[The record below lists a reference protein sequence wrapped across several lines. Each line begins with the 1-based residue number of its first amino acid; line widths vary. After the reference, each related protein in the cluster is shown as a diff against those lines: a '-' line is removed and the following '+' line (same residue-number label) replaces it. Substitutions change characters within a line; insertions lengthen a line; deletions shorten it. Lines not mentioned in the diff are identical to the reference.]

1 MSDNNDN
8 ERKLPN
14 GMKLVFA
21 PGCFDHFDGTQEELD
36 ELLKEI
42 EEAFVSGKA
51 FEQAV
56 EIGTIEDLIDETDPD
71 EIEEIRQQ
79 LFAPRTLQ

>member
-1 MSDNNDN
+1 MSDNSN

-14 GMKLVFA
+14 GLKLIFA
-21 PGCFDHFDGTQEELD
+21 PGCFDQFDGTQEELD
-36 ELLKEI
+36 ALIKEI
-42 EEAFVSGKA
+42 EEAFESGEA

-79 LFAPRTLQ
+79 LFAPRNLQ

>member
-1 MSDNNDN
+1 MSDNNN
-8 ERKLPN
+8 ERKLPS

-21 PGCFDHFDGTQEELD
+21 PGCFDQFDGTQEELD
-36 ELLKEI
+36 ALIKEI
-42 EEAFVSGKA
+42 EEAFESGEA
-51 FEQAV
+51 FTNA
-56 EIGTIEDLIDETDPD
+56 IELGSIDDLIDETDPD

>member
-1 MSDNNDN
+1 MSDNSN

-14 GMKLVFA
+14 GLKLIFA

-36 ELLKEI
+36 ALIKEI
-42 EEAFVSGKA
+42 EDAFESGEAFSSA
-51 FEQAV
+51 IEL
-56 EIGTIEDLIDETDPD
+56 GTVGDLIDETDPD

-79 LFAPRTLQ
+79 LFAPRNLQ

>member
-1 MSDNNDN
+1 MSDN

-14 GMKLVFA
+14 GLKLVFA
-21 PGCFDHFDGTQEELD
+21 PGCFDQFDGTQEELD
-36 ELLKEI
+36 ALIKEI
-42 EEAFVSGKA
+42 EEAFESGEA

-79 LFAPRTLQ
+79 LFAPRNLQ

>member
-1 MSDNNDN
+1 MSDNN

-14 GMKLVFA
+14 GLKLVFA
-21 PGCFDHFDGTQEELD
+21 PGCFDQFDGTQEELD
-36 ELLKEI
+36 ALIKEI
-42 EEAFVSGKA
+42 EDAFESGEA

-56 EIGTIEDLIDETDPD
+56 EIGTIEDLIEDTDPD